1 MFRGISRKELGCLRL
16 SSVIPAQ
23 PGEDIGAVVRR
34 GVLMAEKGDAGDADD
49 AADEEGDG
57 VRLVE
62 HVQRDLVHLA
72 VIHRPACASS
82 VALSQS
88 KLLIKKRNSTSSD
101 IAGISLE
108 DSSCYCGCLI
118 PEVSGQRLRLR
129 GGRHPRLRQH
139 SPRRGLGPRTHGKWL
154 VRL

>member
-1 MFRGISRKELGCLRL
+1 
-16 SSVIPAQ
+16 
-23 PGEDIGAVVRR
+23 
-34 GVLMAEKGDAGDADD
+34 MAEKGDAGDADD

-72 VIHRPACASS
+72 VIHRSAGASPS
-82 VALSQS
+82 LSQS
-88 KLLIKKRNSTSSD
+88 QLCEESEIDKFG
-101 IAGISLE
+101 AGISVE
-108 DSSCYCGCLI
+108 NSSCYCDSLI

-139 SPRRGLGPRTHGKWL
+139 SPRRGLGPRAHGE
-154 VRL
+154 

>member
-72 VIHRPACASS
+72 VIHRPACAS
-82 VALSQS
+82 V
-88 KLLIKKRNSTSSD
+88 T
-101 IAGISLE
+101 ISLTN
-108 DSSCYCGCLI
+108 CHNTT
-118 PEVSGQRLRLR
+118 V
-129 GGRHPRLRQH
+129 
-139 SPRRGLGPRTHGKWL
+139 
-154 VRL
+154 